1 MTATTEFSCPAIDKP
16 LAAIEKLLL
25 KARYLGM
32 LSMVIIPIVI
42 TTDVICRFFGIAVP
56 GALEMQENLLVLNTF
71 AIIALIQVRN
81 EHMGID
87 LIYERMPRPM
97 QRWADVTVSA
107 LTIAVL
113 FVLTR
118 ESIVSFMK
126 KSGTLSFELF
136 VPLEVY
142 YWMPVFG
149 LSLALLVALP
159 QFIRYVAQ
167 CMAEKQFI
175 PMLFGFA
182 SAAFILYLPFL
193 YRNSDFELTGLA
205 LGGIAFLFMFFLLF
219 IKMPI
224 GWAMCLIG
232 GLGMI
237 AVARNIPA
245 ALATV
250 GTTSYTAVA
259 TYNFIA
265 MPMFV
270 LMGSLILFSG
280 ISQDLFDCAARWIG
294 HLPGGMGMASVAG
307 CTGFAAVSG
316 DSMSTAVTMGA
327 VALPE
332 MKRLNYNDSL
342 ATGAIAA
349 GGTLGILIPP
359 SGGFI
364 IYGIVTEVSVGR
376 LFMAGIVPGVM
387 LAVLFMIYIYILA
400 KTKPEMAPSGPK
412 YGMAERFASLSGILP
427 MLALFILVL
436 GGIVMGLFSPN
447 EGGAIGAVG
456 AFFFALA
463 KRKLTVANLK
473 ESLIQAGVLTSR
485 LMCIMIG
492 VGVLGYFFAATRL
505 PFVLADWITS
515 LPFSKYVIF
524 GIIILIY
531 IVLGC
536 MMNVI
541 PMLMLTLPSIFPT
554 VLALGF
560 DPVWFGVVSV
570 MVMEMGQITPPVGVV
585 VFALSGVARDV
596 PMEDIFKGVF
606 PFVGLI
612 IVGVILVTAFPELA
626 TWLPYSMMG
635 PEIM

>member
-1 MTATTEFSCPAIDKP
+1 MTATTTFSMPAVDGF
-16 LAAIEKLLL
+16 LSNLEKVLL
-25 KARYLGM
+25 KVRM
-32 LSMVIIPIVI
+32 LSVLSMTILPLLIC
-42 TTDVICRFFGIAVP
+42 TDVICRFFGIAVP
-56 GALEMQENLLVLNTF
+56 GALELQENLLVLNTF
-71 AIIALIQVRN
+71 SVLALIQLRHS
-81 EHMGID
+81 HMGID
-87 LIYERMPRPM
+87 LVYNRMPHPM
-97 QRWADVTVSA
+97 QRWSDVVVTT

-113 FVLTR
+113 GVLTY
-118 ESIVSFMK
+118 ESFHSFMLK
-126 KSGTLSFELF
+126 RGTLSFELYL
-136 VPLEVY
+136 PLELY
-142 YWMPVFG
+142 YWMPIFG
-149 LSLALLVALP
+149 LGCTTLVAIP
-159 QFIRYVAQ
+159 QLIRAYAQ
-167 CMAEKQFI
+167 TISEKQFI
-175 PMLFGFA
+175 PMLLGIAFA
-182 SAAFILYLPFL
+182 LFILYLPFW
-193 YRNSDFELTGLA
+193 YRGSDVELSGLA
-205 LGGIAFLFMFFLLF
+205 MGGIAFLFMFALLF

-232 GLGMI
+232 GLGML
-237 AVARNIPA
+237 AVARNVPA

-265 MPMFV
+265 LPMFV

-280 ISQDLFDCAARWIG
+280 ISQDLFDAAARWIG
-294 HLPGGMGMASVAG
+294 HFPGGMGMATVAG

-316 DSMSTAVTMGA
+316 DSMSTAVTMGS

-332 MKRLNYNDSL
+332 MNRLKYDNSL
-342 ATGAIAA
+342 ATGALAA

-376 LFMAGIVPGVM
+376 LFLAGIVPGVM
-387 LAVLFMIYIYILA
+387 LALLFMLYIFIVA
-400 KTKPEMAPSGPK
+400 KRNPAMAPAGERYSWG
-412 YGMAERFASLSGILP
+412 ERFSSLKGVIAL
-427 MLALFILVL
+427 LALFALVL

-447 EGGAIGAVG
+447 EGGAVG
-456 AFFFALA
+456 AMGAFLFALA
-463 KRKLTVANLK
+463 KGKITPSNLK
-473 ESLIQAGVLTSR
+473 ESLVQAGTLASR

-505 PFVLADWITS
+505 PFVLAEWITS
-515 LPFSKYVIF
+515 LPFNRFIILA
-524 GIIILIY
+524 IIIFIY
-531 IVLGC
+531 IILGC

-560 DPVWFGVVSV
+560 DPVWFGVISV

-585 VFALSGVARDV
+585 VFALAGVAKGV
-596 PMEDIFKGVF
+596 PMEEIFKGVF

-612 IVGVILVTAFPELA
+612 ILGTIIVTVFPDLA
-626 TWLPYSMMG
+626 TWLPYTMMG